1 MIPRAGLVAA
11 LLVALLS
18 PPAGAQPFA
27 PDAVPPWVRS
37 DLEVLAAHGL
47 LAPQAVAL
55 ARDPAATRTEVA
67 ALVAE
72 ALLRAQDTGAATE
85 EDVALLRALLAEF
98 ERELASLSVRVR
110 VAEETLRQIAEEAR
124 RVRISGDVRLRYD
137 LSRAALNNPGV
148 GPVLPASAEPLLPS
162 ASTRWRLL
170 LDGGVTDALRLRIH
184 FSTFSVQGTTVGLW
198 GGIPPLGH
206 LNSPF
211 IPFGSA
217 LSSTAVTYGSLEWR
231 DAFHLPLD
239 LQLGRI
245 GGDSWEPHDGDP
257 PLPLGLAAHPV
268 EALQLGPV
276 GLLLSTAR
284 DPAGERTLRTHL
296 LDAFTASYRSGQVQV
311 RGVLADVQ
319 GVQGSYGSETLYGLR
334 IQSAVAPDVAVGLNA
349 VLDTCNGTGA
359 VDNSALVG
367 ALTTLG
373 VGRGLARCSFV
384 WWGAE
389 NGWTPSL
396 NTGTT
401 NPYTNIP
408 GSGYSVDVDV
418 RLSPSLRLQ
427 GEWGLWG
434 DPTAGTTGTG
444 WQAQLILGAPSSRT
458 PGIVLGYQSFD
469 PSFYP
474 PLGGAE
480 DPVVGFIYPGGFHNA
495 FAVLVSPL
503 GGGWVLTAGY
513 EVGTSLGVG
522 PQPGA
527 VGFGGPAFSSA
538 VCERCSPAGQPFAG
552 WLGAL
557 SREIAPQA
565 TLRLYYFGWQ
575 INGAS
580 QADVYRVD
588 LSYRF

>member
-55 ARDPAATRTEVA
+55 ARDPVATRTEVA

-296 LDAFTASYRSGQVQV
+296 LDAFTASYRSG
-311 RGVLADVQ
+311 
-319 GVQGSYGSETLYGLR
+319 
-334 IQSAVAPDVAVGLNA
+334 
-349 VLDTCNGTGA
+349 
-359 VDNSALVG
+359 
-367 ALTTLG
+367 
-373 VGRGLARCSFV
+373 
-384 WWGAE
+384 
-389 NGWTPSL
+389 
-396 NTGTT
+396 
-401 NPYTNIP
+401 
-408 GSGYSVDVDV
+408 
-418 RLSPSLRLQ
+418 
-427 GEWGLWG
+427 
-434 DPTAGTTGTG
+434 
-444 WQAQLILGAPSSRT
+444 
-458 PGIVLGYQSFD
+458 
-469 PSFYP
+469 
-474 PLGGAE
+474 
-480 DPVVGFIYPGGFHNA
+480 
-495 FAVLVSPL
+495 
-503 GGGWVLTAGY
+503 
-513 EVGTSLGVG
+513 
-522 PQPGA
+522 
-527 VGFGGPAFSSA
+527 
-538 VCERCSPAGQPFAG
+538 
-552 WLGAL
+552 
-557 SREIAPQA
+557 
-565 TLRLYYFGWQ
+565 
-575 INGAS
+575 
-580 QADVYRVD
+580 
-588 LSYRF
+588 